1 MARVAC
7 LELRISRHYFPNP
20 LTFAISRLVH
30 GSEVATGEPTS
41 KTTSSTLPRHIA
53 PQTPI
58 QHIIS
63 PQSPIQIASAVHR
76 MDLSAGAGLDDA
88 AEWRT
93 RSPGGTEHSWC
104 RAVPGGT
111 GATLL
116 ALRLSRDAAAEASA
130 AQAAL
135 RSLQNAHPVL
145 RARLRTTPSGPTLAF
160 PNPGPPPAP
169 LLPLAPLPAPDAAPD
184 FDALLEHE
192 LNRNP
197 WADPETSDEGAPVL
211 FATLYELPP
220 ATGGAAL
227 FVRIHT
233 VACDRSAA
241 NALARDLVALLGGG
255 DEEELEPEDAAAEAA
270 LEERIPQRDTWKPFW
285 ARGLDMVGY
294 SINGLRTSTL
304 PLQETGTER
313 STQMLRL
320 GLGGDETTRL
330 LDACKENGVRLC
342 SAMTAATMLAA
353 RQSKPLESG
362 RQETYSVVTLINCR
376 KFLEPALDDHNVGFF
391 YSAITNTHTIDGEEG
406 LWELAKRCHDSY
418 TSAKSNKKHLTDIS
432 DLNFL
437 MCRAIENPQLTTAGA
452 LRTALVSVFEDPVV
466 ADVAEL
472 QGKAGVED
480 CVCCATV
487 HGIGPSIGVFDSIK
501 DGRLDLACV
510 YPSPLHSRKQVQE
523 IFDKVKQILHHA
535 ADEDLEDFADCN

>member
-1 MARVAC
+1 
-7 LELRISRHYFPNP
+7 
-20 LTFAISRLVH
+20 
-30 GSEVATGEPTS
+30 
-41 KTTSSTLPRHIA
+41 
-53 PQTPI
+53 
-58 QHIIS
+58 
-63 PQSPIQIASAVHR
+63 
-76 MDLSAGAGLDDA
+76 MDPANSSAGAELDDA
-88 AEWRT
+88 SEWRT
-93 RSPGGTEHSWC
+93 RALGGTEYSWL

-111 GATLL
+111 GTTLL
-116 ALRLSRDAAAEASA
+116 ALRLSRGDAAEAGLHS
-130 AQAAL
+130 L
-135 RSLQNAHPVL
+135 RDAHPVL
-145 RARLRTTPSGPTLAF
+145 RARLRTSSPSGPTLAF
-160 PNPGPPPAP
+160 PDPAP
-169 LLPLAPLPAPDAAPD
+169 PFLLAPIPAPGSAPD
-184 FDALLEHE
+184 FHALLEHE

-197 WADPETSDEGAPVL
+197 WADDPASSDDAPVL
-211 FATLYELPP
+211 FATLYELPA

-241 NALARDLVALLGGG
+241 SALARELVALLAGAGG
-255 DEEELEPEDAAAEAA
+255 EEPDPEDAAAEAG
-270 LEERIPQRDTWKPFW
+270 LEARIPQRDTWKPFW

-304 PLQETGTER
+304 PFVETGTER

-320 GLGGDETTRL
+320 GLGLDETTRL

-342 SAMTAATMLAA
+342 SAVAAATMLAA

-362 RQETYSVVTLINCR
+362 QQETYSVVTLINCR
-376 KFLEPALDDHNVGFF
+376 KFLEPVLEDRNVGFF
-391 YSAITNTHTIDGEEG
+391 YSAITNTHTIHGGEG

-418 TSAKSNKKHLTDIS
+418 TSAKSNKKHLTDIN

-472 QGKAGVED
+472 QSKAGVED

-501 DGRLDLACV
+501 DGKLDWACV

-523 IFDKVKQILHHA
+523 IFDKVKQILRHA
-535 ADEDLEDFADCN
+535 AAAEENFEDCT

>member
-1 MARVAC
+1 
-7 LELRISRHYFPNP
+7 
-20 LTFAISRLVH
+20 
-30 GSEVATGEPTS
+30 
-41 KTTSSTLPRHIA
+41 
-53 PQTPI
+53 
-58 QHIIS
+58 
-63 PQSPIQIASAVHR
+63 
-76 MDLSAGAGLDDA
+76 MDLSAGAGVDDA

-93 RSPGGTEHSWC
+93 RAPGGTEHSWC

-111 GATLL
+111 GTTLL

-130 AQAAL
+130 ARAAL

-145 RARLRTTPSGPTLAF
+145 RARLRTSPSGPTLAF
-160 PNPGPPPAP
+160 PNSAPPPAP
-169 LLPLAPLPAPDAAPD
+169 LLPLEPPLPAPDATPD

-197 WADPETSDEGAPVL
+197 WADPEASDDGAPVL

-220 ATGGAAL
+220 ATGGTAL

-233 VACDRSAA
+233 IACDRSAA
-241 NALARDLVALLGGG
+241 NALARELVALLGGG
-255 DEEELEPEDAAAEAA
+255 EEREPEDAAAEAA
-270 LEERIPQRDTWKPFW
+270 LEERIPQRDAWKPFW

-304 PLQETGTER
+304 PFQETGTER

-320 GLGGDETTRL
+320 GLGRDETTRL

-342 SAMTAATMLAA
+342 SAMAAATMLAA

-362 RQETYSVVTLINCR
+362 QQETYSVVTLINCR

-391 YSAITNTHTIDGEEG
+391 YSAITNTHTIDGDEG

-418 TSAKSNKKHLTDIS
+418 TGAKSNKKHLTDIS

-437 MCRAIENPQLTTAGA
+437 MCRALDNPQLTTAGA
-452 LRTALVSVFEDPVV
+452 LRTALVSVFEEPVV
-466 ADVAEL
+466 ADDMAEL
-472 QGKAGVED
+472 QSKAGVED

-487 HGIGPSIGVFDSIK
+487 HGIGPSIAVFDSIK
-501 DGRLDLACV
+501 DGRLDCECV

-535 ADEDLEDFADCN
+535 TDEDLEDFADCN

>member
-1 MARVAC
+1 MDQ
-7 LELRISRHYFPNP
+7 
-20 LTFAISRLVH
+20 
-30 GSEVATGEPTS
+30 PTS
-41 KTTSSTLPRHIA
+41 TEL
-53 PQTPI
+53 
-58 QHIIS
+58 
-63 PQSPIQIASAVHR
+63 
-76 MDLSAGAGLDDA
+76 GDA

-93 RSPGGTEHSWC
+93 RAPGGTEYSWC

-111 GATLL
+111 GTTLL
-116 ALRLSRDAAAEASA
+116 ALHLSRGAAAEAAAA

-135 RSLQNAHPVL
+135 RSLQDAHPVL
-145 RARLRTTPSGPTLAF
+145 RARLRASPSGPTLAF
-160 PNPGPPPAP
+160 PSPAPPPGPP
-169 LLPLAPLPAPDAAPD
+169 LLTLAPLPAPDSASD
-184 FDALLEHE
+184 FHALLEHE

-197 WADPETSDEGAPVL
+197 WAGPESSDDAPVL
-211 FATLYELPP
+211 VAALYELPP
-220 ATGGAAL
+220 AKGGAAL

-233 VACDRSAA
+233 AACDRSAA
-241 NALARDLVALLGGG
+241 NALARVLVALLGG
-255 DEEELEPEDAAAEAA
+255 EEEGRDPEDAAAEAA

-304 PLQETGTER
+304 PFQETGTER

-320 GLGGDETTRL
+320 GLARDETTRL

-342 SAMTAATMLAA
+342 SAMAAATMLAA

-362 RQETYSVVTLINCR
+362 QKETYSVVTLVNCR

-406 LWELAKRCHDSY
+406 LWEVAKRCHDSY

-452 LRTALVSVFEDPVV
+452 LRTALVSVFEEPVV
-466 ADVAEL
+466 ADMAEL
-472 QGKAGVED
+472 QRKAGVED

-487 HGIGPSIGVFDSIK
+487 HGIGPSIAVFDSIK
-501 DGRLDLACV
+501 DGRLDCAWT

-535 ADEDLEDFADCN
+535 TDESSEDFADCA